1 MYRVSGRLTL
11 LPQSSMIIN
20 LADDD
25 DDDGA
30 SGRNPTTDYANGT
43 TKKRAI
49 SVEDYY
55 SRTTNRQRKF
65 TGTSKSVPVINLTGR
80 NLGVSG
86 ESIIDLTRD
95 DDFHILNAKS
105 KASSSRLKP
114 QKNSNSKPLYIEID
128 DDGDDD
134 DVAAMTFICQIC
146 FDAKQ
151 LNKNF
156 RITGC
161 NHSYCSDCIS
171 KYVASKLQDNI
182 WLINC
187 PNPGCKGILEP
198 PHCASILPRKV
209 FDRWGDA
216 LCEALLSA
224 SEKFYCPFK
233 DCSALLLDDNHNV
246 VHSKCP
252 ECRRLFCARCK
263 VPWHSNIACSEFQ
276 KLHKDE
282 REREDIQLMNL
293 AKGKQWKRCPN
304 CRAYVERSVGC
315 AFMICRCKCTFC
327 YVCGARTK
335 DHFCRN
341 CGT

>member
-1 MYRVSGRLTL
+1 
-11 LPQSSMIIN
+11 
-20 LADDD
+20 
-25 DDDGA
+25 
-30 SGRNPTTDYANGT
+30 
-43 TKKRAI
+43 
-49 SVEDYY
+49 
-55 SRTTNRQRKF
+55 
-65 TGTSKSVPVINLTGR
+65 
-80 NLGVSG
+80 
-86 ESIIDLTRD
+86 
-95 DDFHILNAKS
+95 
-105 KASSSRLKP
+105 
-114 QKNSNSKPLYIEID
+114 
-128 DDGDDD
+128 
-134 DVAAMTFICQIC
+134 MTFICQIC
-146 FDAKQ
+146 FDEKQ
-151 LNKNF
+151 MSKNF
-156 RITGC
+156 RVMGC

-171 KYVASKLQDNI
+171 KYVASKLEENI
-182 WLINC
+182 SLINC
-187 PNPGCKGILEP
+187 PNPGCKGSLEP

-233 DCSALLLDDNHNV
+233 DCSALLLDDNQNV

-293 AKGKQWKRCPN
+293 AIGKQWKRCPK
-304 CRAYVERSVGC
+304 CRAYVERSAGC
-315 AFMICRCKCTFC
+315 AFMICRCRCKFC

-341 CGT
+341 C